1 MNGYNHNNN
10 FMEFIKLW
18 EREQRQTDNRINLG
32 SYQTVNNTKNA
43 NVLPDEFLQIFKGL
57 IILLLFKERRK

>member
-57 IILLLFKERRK
+57 IILLLFKEIRK